1 MTSRATP
8 AEARQL
14 SLDMRRPARTPRSLV
29 LRSFHVSSPRTTVE
43 EAQEGERKAAGQEQA
58 ILEFF
63 RAHDEEDWTPSE
75 VCNRLNRG
83 RLAPWPLTSVR
94 RALTNL
100 SQRGLLRRTN
110 LRRMGPLGSPE
121 HAWSLAE

>member
-1 MTSRATP
+1 MLA
-8 AEARQL
+8 
-14 SLDMRRPARTPRSLV
+14 
-29 LRSFHVSSPRTTVE
+29 LRSYHPSSPRTTVE
-43 EAQEGERKAAGQEQA
+43 EAREGERRAAGQEQA
-58 ILEFF
+58 VLEFF
-63 RAHDEEDWTPSE
+63 RAHDGEDWTPSE
-75 VCNRLNRG
+75 VCNRMNRG
-83 RLAPWPLTSVR
+83 RDHGWPLTSIR